1 MKDITPPKL
10 PNSSSQPPV
19 ATTTSHLKNLFTS
32 SSSSSSATCSSST
45 ATCCMDSNTTN
56 KLTDHKDSMQ
66 LNGLITVTTESRI
79 SEPVK
84 YYIFRRR
91 PQVGILSE
99 YKVNT
104 KAAHNHFYRYSDVKV
119 KDEKKTSSYD
129 KLLNKSSLES
139 SSGWRLYHLSSQ
151 FDDLAQLETDLCE
164 SILLCKNEI
173 PTPSLAPECMGVD
186 ETTEGEE
193 ADDDDQQ
200 LRLLHELLQGN
211 LQRCKHSIEQLQ
223 EAKQSMFNLLEH
235 KQKYTDIRRQ
245 RKERTKLKKKG
256 VS

>member
-151 FDDLAQLETDLCE
+151 FDDLAQLENELCE
-164 SILLCKNEI
+164 SIVLCKNEI
-173 PTPSLAPECMGVD
+173 PSPSMNVD
-186 ETTEGEE
+186 DFEDESKVTSE
-193 ADDDDQQ
+193 DSQ
-200 LRLLHELLQGN
+200 LRLLHDLLQGN
-211 LQRCKHSIEQLQ
+211 LQRCKHSIDQLQ

-235 KQKYTDIRRQ
+235 KQKYTEIRRQ